1 MKALL
6 LAAAGGAIG
15 AGARYLVSAAA
26 IRIAGPT
33 AAFPWGTFTVNV
45 LGCFLMGVL
54 IEAIAVRYS
63 VSSEMRTFLATGVL
77 GGFTTF
83 SAFALDV
90 SVLLARKDTLLVA
103 LYVAGSVGLSIF
115 ALFLGIATAKSLLT

>member
-1 MKALL
+1 
-6 LAAAGGAIG
+6 
-15 AGARYLVSAAA
+15 
-26 IRIAGPT
+26 
-33 AAFPWGTFTVNV
+33 
-45 LGCFLMGVL
+45 
-54 IEAIAVRYS
+54 
-63 VSSEMRTFLATGVL
+63 MRTFLATGVL